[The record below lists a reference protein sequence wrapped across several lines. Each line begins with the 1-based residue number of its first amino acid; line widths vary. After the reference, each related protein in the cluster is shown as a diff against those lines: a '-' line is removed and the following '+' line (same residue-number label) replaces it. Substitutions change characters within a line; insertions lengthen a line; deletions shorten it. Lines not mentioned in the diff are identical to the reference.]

1 MSQTIKR
8 SWCESWSNIFIGWI
22 INFLANMIVFPLFG
36 YELSIKKNILLGTV
50 YTGISLLRS
59 FCIRRWFNK
68 ND

>member
-8 SWCESWSNIFIGWI
+8 SWAESWSNIFIGWV
-22 INFLANMIVFPLFG
+22 INFLANMIIFPLFG
-36 YELSIKKNILLGTV
+36 FQLSISKNLLLGIV
-50 YTGISLLRS
+50 YTCISLLRS